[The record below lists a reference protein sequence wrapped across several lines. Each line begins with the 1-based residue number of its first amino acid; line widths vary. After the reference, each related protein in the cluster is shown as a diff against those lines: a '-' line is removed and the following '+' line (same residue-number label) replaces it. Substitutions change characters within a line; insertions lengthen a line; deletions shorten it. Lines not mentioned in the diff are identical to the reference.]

1 MTLSRTARL
10 IIACLWLS
18 SGLLALAAA
27 PVNQYAWMEGGV
39 ALPVDQQYDERRMI
53 LGLLAM
59 VCVFGS
65 MLFGWSSASR
75 YGRAALILGNVFL
88 VALWAIKFGGVSG
101 P

>member
-1 MTLSRTARL
+1 MTVSRTARRV
-10 IIACLWLS
+10 IACLWLS
-18 SGLLALAAA
+18 GGLLALAAA
-27 PVNQYAWMEGGV
+27 PVNQYAWMEG
-39 ALPVDQQYDERRMI
+39 LPVDQQYDERRMI